1 MPAYNEADRI
11 GTAINAY
18 RNEWDRRLAAV
29 GKSYELIVVANGCT
43 DETAQVVRELAASS
57 PSTSVLRLIE
67 FPHANKG
74 LAVLEGFRAAKGEVV
89 GFTDADG
96 AISPEV
102 MLEIMQLA
110 EGGKVAIG
118 SKYLT
123 GVECDHRQPFVRRFA
138 SRGWHLL
145 VRLVVGLRVTDTQA
159 GAKALPAECVRT
171 ILDRV
176 VPCNFAFDV
185 SLLWEAKKAGYEIVE
200 IPLTWDHLDGSKFHL
215 MREVPRMFFSLIH
228 LRFVPKRGVLQPR
241 GALRHTIVEEFEEPD
256 TVAVVAAKVESKVS

>member
-11 GTAINAY
+11 EVAINAY

-29 GKSYELIVVANGCT
+29 GRGYELIVVANGCT
-43 DETAQVVRELAASS
+43 DETAQIVRELATSS
-57 PSTSVLRLIE
+57 SSTSILRLIE

-74 LAVLEGFRAAKGEVV
+74 LAVLEGFRVAKGAVI

-102 MLEIMQLA
+102 TLEIMQLA

-123 GVECDHRQPFVRRFA
+123 GVECNHRQPFVRRFA

-145 VRLVVGLRVTDTQA
+145 VHLVVGLRVTDTQA
-159 GAKALPAECVRT
+159 GAKALPADCVHS

-185 SLLWEAKKAGYEIVE
+185 SLLWEVKKAGYEIVE
-200 IPLTWDHLDGSKFHL
+200 VPLTWDHLDGSKFRL
-215 MREVPRMFFSLIH
+215 MREVPRMFFALMQ
-228 LRFVPKRGVLQPR
+228 LRFAPRR
-241 GALRHTIVEEFEEPD
+241 GALQPHGVLKQVLVEEFKEPN